1 MIQHGLYLKLFI
13 PVRWIK
19 ISGNLEND
27 NQFLVF
33 HYKWKTIFSR
43 SKIRQ
48 LMGVPST
55 SPHIYIKKAANS
67 IKYIVCF
74 KPTLYQV

>member
-27 NQFLVF
+27 NKFLVF
-33 HYKWKTIFSR
+33 HYKWKIVFSC

-48 LMGVPST
+48 LVGVPST
-55 SPHIYIKKAANS
+55 SLHIYTKKADNS
-67 IKYIVCF
+67 IKYIVLF
-74 KPTLYQV
+74 

>member
-27 NQFLVF
+27 NKFLVF
-33 HYKWKTIFSR
+33 RYKWKIVFSR

-55 SPHIYIKKAANS
+55 SPHIYIKNAANT
-67 IKYIVCF
+67 IKYIVLF
-74 KPTLYQV
+74 